1 MSQCSV
7 HSACRFIHSQNELC
21 ANFTGRVPNKLI
33 REFHPAAMFE
43 AYSFFCTCKNWKI
56 TSTISSGAEF
66 YTSIQYSSKKRKVL
80 FTISLDKLEK
90 GNRLTTTSCLIPE
103 IKSVTSKKICITM

>member
-1 MSQCSV
+1 MQC
-7 HSACRFIHSQNELC
+7 
-21 ANFTGRVPNKLI
+21 
-33 REFHPAAMFE
+33 
-43 AYSFFCTCKNWKI
+43 
-56 TSTISSGAEF
+56 AEF

-80 FTISLDKLEK
+80 FTISLDKPEK